1 MPAWCTFDMRISF
14 YPGQSLGI
22 GAQRRRETVREAAR
36 NDGFLANNPPE
47 VVYHGFQAEPYILE
61 GADAPRAVLE
71 KTHQLAFG
79 ETLPTRAITATTDA
93 RFFGLYAGIPAL
105 VYGPAAEDYHGFDER
120 VNLQFRAQGDA
131 PASRSSWRN
140 GAASRSARPKMPK
153 METKDLWSIRI
164 DFALKPDDAQR
175 IEIETV
181 MEALGI
187 ALSSFEDGKGWR
199 METIA
204 DAKPRAAEVRAALK
218 PFGVVATIDKV
229 PQRNWVLESRKGL
242 PPLIAGPFFIHGE
255 HDRNKRPKKGIAL
268 EIDAGMA
275 FGTGRHETTM
285 GCIKALLRLKK
296 THKFKRI
303 LDVGTGTGILAF
315 AAWHLFGQP
324 VIAGDNDKDAV
335 RVAKENA
342 VINGLKKHV
351 RIVSS
356 DGYKAKSI
364 RTHAP
369 YDLITANILANPL
382 IALAPALARN
392 LARNGRAVLSGL
404 MNDQAKDVL
413 AAHRAVGLEL
423 DFRIRLGQW
432 SVLVLKKARR

>member
-1 MPAWCTFDMRISF
+1 
-14 YPGQSLGI
+14 
-22 GAQRRRETVREAAR
+22 
-36 NDGFLANNPPE
+36 
-47 VVYHGFQAEPYILE
+47 
-61 GADAPRAVLE
+61 
-71 KTHQLAFG
+71 
-79 ETLPTRAITATTDA
+79 
-93 RFFGLYAGIPAL
+93 
-105 VYGPAAEDYHGFDER
+105 
-120 VNLQFRAQGDA
+120 
-131 PASRSSWRN
+131 
-140 GAASRSARPKMPK
+140 

-164 DFALKPDDAQR
+164 DFALKPDDALRMQ
-175 IEIETV
+175 IETV

-204 DAKPRAAEVRAALK
+204 DVKPRAADVRAALK
-218 PFGVVATIDKV
+218 PFGVVAAIDKL

-342 VINGLKKHV
+342 GINGLKKHV
-351 RIVSS
+351 RVVSS
-356 DGYKAKSI
+356 NGYKAKSI
-364 RTHAP
+364 RDRAP
-369 YDLITANILANPL
+369 FDLVTANILANPL

-423 DFRIRLGQW
+423 DFRLRLGQW

>member
-1 MPAWCTFDMRISF
+1 MSK
-14 YPGQSLGI
+14 
-22 GAQRRRETVREAAR
+22 V
-36 NDGFLANNPPE
+36 
-47 VVYHGFQAEPYILE
+47 
-61 GADAPRAVLE
+61 
-71 KTHQLAFG
+71 
-79 ETLPTRAITATTDA
+79 
-93 RFFGLYAGIPAL
+93 
-105 VYGPAAEDYHGFDER
+105 
-120 VNLQFRAQGDA
+120 
-131 PASRSSWRN
+131 
-140 GAASRSARPKMPK
+140 
-153 METKDLWSIRI
+153 ETKELWSIRI
-164 DFALKPDDAQR
+164 DFAARPDEARRMQ
-175 IEIETV
+175 IETV

-187 ALSSFEDGKGWR
+187 ALSSFEDGRGWR

-204 DAKPRAAEVRAALK
+204 EAKPRVAEVRAALK
-218 PFGVVATIDKV
+218 PFGVAATIARL

-242 PPLIAGPFFIHGE
+242 PPLKAGPFFIHGE
-255 HDRNKRPKKGIAL
+255 HDRDKRPKQGVAL

-285 GCIKALLRLKK
+285 GCLKALLRLKK

-315 AAWHLFGQP
+315 AAWYLFGQP

-356 DGYKAKSI
+356 DGYKAKAI
-364 RTHAP
+364 RDHAP

-404 MNDQAKDVL
+404 MTNQAKDVL

-423 DFRIRLGQW
+423 DFQLRLGDW
-432 SVLVLKKARR
+432 SVLVLKKAKR